1 MTAVGRSTTRIGS
14 ARAWALRGTV
24 IVGAGLALFAAWPVA
39 SAGAD
44 PCPLTDPLCVIE
56 TPEDTVDQTV
66 DAVKEDQAGTAVDT
80 IQKTVKDLTDPAD
93 DPGGGGGGGGGG
105 NDDQQ
110 GGGKGNGSDRLG
122 PDGRSTPPNVGV
134 VPTTGTGGITLVPTT
149 VGENVT
155 VAQIDEE
162 TPILSRDLPAALR
175 EAVVGL
181 ALPLLLVMGIVVG
194 FTMFQKHL
202 DRRDP
207 KLALAPLSAD
217 VLRFT

>member
-1 MTAVGRSTTRIGS
+1 
-14 ARAWALRGTV
+14 V
-24 IVGAGLALFAAWPVA
+24 IVGAGLALLAAGPVA

-66 DAVKEDQAGTAVDT
+66 DAVKDQAGTAVDT
-80 IQKTVKDLTDPAD
+80 VQKTVKDLTDPAD
-93 DPGGGGGGGGGG
+93 DPGGGGGGAG

-110 GGGKGNGSDRLG
+110 GSGKGNGSDRRG

-134 VPTTGTGGITLVPTT
+134 VPTTGTGGTTLVPTT
-149 VGENVT
+149 VGENVP

-175 EAVVGL
+175 EAVVGH

-194 FTMFQKHL
+194 FTMFQNHL

>member
-1 MTAVGRSTTRIGS
+1 MTAVGRSTTRISS

-24 IVGAGLALFAAWPVA
+24 IVGAGLALLAAGPVA
-39 SAGAD
+39 SASAD
-44 PCPLTDPLCVIE
+44 ACPLTDPLCVIE
-56 TPEDTVDQTV
+56 TPDDTIDQTV
-66 DAVKEDQAGTAVDT
+66 ETVKDQAGTAVDT
-80 IQKTVKDLTDPAD
+80 VQKTVKDLTDPGD
-93 DPGGGGGGGGGG
+93 DPGGGGGGGGG

-110 GGGKGNGSDRLG
+110 GGGKGNGSDRRG

-134 VPTTGTGGITLVPTT
+134 VPATGTGGTTLVPTS
-149 VGENVT
+149 VGENVP

-175 EAVVGL
+175 EAVVGF

-194 FTMFQKHL
+194 FTMFQNHL